1 MIRRAAVLGSLL
13 LLAVL
18 APAAR
23 ATTKVNIA
31 PYGQQE
37 PGVSWG
43 SAPGMLPAAAQALMY
58 DRLTPLRGNITDA
71 VLQPSGDGSGYFKSA
86 ALLAP
91 DDPSL
96 ITDDTVSEA
105 GLSARIRRD
114 AYGVPNIYSGT
125 DDGVFFGAGY
135 VIAEDRNLLLDQARD
150 NGMAAA
156 IDMPGVSAIDLVR
169 GLYNYQP
176 TASVRAAVIRQQD
189 AALEAKG
196 AEGRAV
202 LHDLDVYL
210 AGINHW
216 YRQNR
221 PAVRAFDRGDIYAIA
236 AIKGQYLGEGGG
248 REVDG
253 ALLLDAARDRFGAR
267 RGNEVYEDLRGRSD
281 PESPTTGPDPAP
293 WQTRVPL
300 RRPRGLV
307 RIEQGTF
314 KTQTPTLPGA
324 TAAAAPAPR
333 EQASNILL
341 VSGSRSATGLP
352 LFAGGPQIGY
362 NYPGLTLE
370 MALYGPHI
378 RARGATTAPVPGYLI
393 IGHDDRSAWTLTTA
407 EGDIIDHYAEH
418 LCGGSRTR
426 YRYKGRC
433 RKMQTVKAGTIS
445 KGGDSVDV
453 TFRRTVHG
461 TVSGYARVAGTKRIV
476 ALARR
481 RSTYGRESLDQI
493 FIRRLTFG
501 QVKNAKDFIAAAATT
516 PETFNAF
523 YASDRDIAF
532 YATGR
537 LPLRPKGV
545 NPDLPVDG
553 RGRFEWRGY
562 LPTARHAQSVNPS
575 TGMLINWNNKPA
587 PRYPASDSR
596 FGQEGRVTRDRLLL
610 REFARTREH
619 TLASVLGAENAA
631 ATGDPRTFVWPS
643 ISAVL
648 KKAPAPSPLA
658 AAMVAT
664 LDRWAANDGGWVDA
678 NSDGFVDGPGQDVIE
693 AVWDRLAGAALC
705 GSLGKNLCGLLARLN
720 ARFDDPPG
728 SNQYGGWHQYI
739 DKDLRTLLGKRVRG
753 RYHMRYCGE
762 GKVRVCARSLWA
774 ALDQAGRAEARVQG
788 SDDPTR
794 WRLATRKIQ
803 FSPIPLVDMQYTNRP
818 TGIHQVMQFAP

>member
-13 LLAVL
+13 LAVS

-23 ATTKVNIA
+23 ATTKVNIV
-31 PYGQQE
+31 PYGQHE
-37 PGVSWG
+37 PGVSWA

-71 VLQPSGDGSGYFKSA
+71 VLQPSADGSGYFKSA

-91 DDPSL
+91 DDPAL
-96 ITDDTVSEA
+96 ITDDSVSEA

-114 AYGVPNIYSGT
+114 AYGVPHIYSGT
-125 DDGVFFGAGY
+125 DDGVIFGAGY

-169 GLYNYQP
+169 GLYSYKP
-176 TASVRAAVIRQQD
+176 TAALRAEVIRQQD
-189 AALEAKG
+189 AALAAEG

-216 YRQNR
+216 YRANR
-221 PAVRAFDRGDIYAIA
+221 PTARAFDRGDVYAIA

-267 RGNEVYEDLRGRSD
+267 RGNQVYEDLRGRSD
-281 PESPTTGPDPAP
+281 PESPTTGPDATP

-324 TAAAAPAPR
+324 TAAAVAAPR

-341 VSGSRSATGLP
+341 VSGSRSSTGLP
-352 LFAGGPQIGY
+352 LMAGGPQIGY

-378 RARGATTAPVPGYLI
+378 RARGATSAPVPGYII
-393 IGHDDRSAWTLTTA
+393 IGNDDRSAWTLSTA
-407 EGDIIDHYAEH
+407 EGDIIDHYAER

-445 KGGDSVDV
+445 KGGDSVAV
-453 TFRRTVHG
+453 KFRRTVHG
-461 TVSGYARVAGTKRIV
+461 TVSGYARVAGSRRVV

-481 RSTYGRESLDQI
+481 RSTYGRESVDEI

-501 QVKNAKDFIAAAATT
+501 QVKNAADFIAAAATT

-537 LPLRPKGV
+537 LPLRPKRV

-562 LPTARHAQSVNPS
+562 LATARHAQSVNPS

-610 REFARTREH
+610 RELARTQKH

-658 AAMVAT
+658 AAMAAA
-664 LDRWAANDGGWVDA
+664 LDRWTANDGGWVDA
-678 NSDGFVDGPGQDVIE
+678 NSDGFVDGAGQDVIE
-693 AVWDRLAGAALC
+693 AAWDRLAGAALC
-705 GSLGKNLCGLLARLN
+705 GRLGKRLCGLLARLN
-720 ARFDDPPG
+720 RRFDEPPG
-728 SNQYGGWHQYI
+728 SNQYGGWQQYL
-739 DKDLRTLLGKRVRG
+739 DKDLRALLGEPVRG
-753 RYHMRYCGE
+753 RYHVRYCGN
-762 GKVRVCARSLWA
+762 GRIRACASSLWA
-774 ALDQAGRAEARVQG
+774 ALEQAGRAEARLQG
-788 SDDPTR
+788 GDDPAQ
-794 WRLATRKIQ
+794 WRLATREIQ
-803 FSPIPLVDMQYTNRP
+803 FSPLPLVDMQYTNRP
-818 TGIHQVMQFAP
+818 TGIHQLMQFAP